1 MAITITS
8 KDVHDI
14 DIAGLTIAIV
24 VTFTRLGIRIKNR
37 KLGWDD
43 FWATF
48 SIIGA
53 ALLMTGV
60 LIILDPKPSMS
71 QLTRVAGYY
80 ITSEGFYT
88 IVWTSR
94 LSILC
99 TIIRIAPPGTMRKI
113 LLVVGSLF
121 GVMWIF
127 LAMQEIFI
135 CEREPDW
142 KAAVP
147 TQCHLG
153 KAVAITQLIT
163 DIIADL
169 CLLIAPLR
177 LFWNSMLPSGHRM
190 RLNIVF
196 STCLLTT
203 IVSLVHAY
211 WIFANLGLNEIFTG
225 IFETTISMIVAS
237 LNVLVGFLY
246 HTITKGSSLP
256 SERTGT
262 GAQGIELHGRS
273 VATGPISVDITTTTY
288 TDAEAG
294 AFKESNKRHQDIYNL
309 NDGLYEEGDKKSEI
323 VQFRGY

>member
-1 MAITITS
+1 MVITITA

-24 VTFTRLGIRIKNR
+24 VTFTRLGIRIRNR

-43 FWATF
+43 FWAAF

-53 ALLMTGV
+53 ILLMTGV
-60 LIILDPKPSMS
+60 LIILDPKPSMT
-71 QLTRVAGYY
+71 QLTLVAGYY

-99 TIIRIAPPGTMRKI
+99 TIIRIAPPGAMRRI
-113 LLVVGSLF
+113 LYGVGVLF
-121 GVMWIF
+121 CVMWTF
-127 LAMQEIFI
+127 LAMQEIVI
-135 CEREPDW
+135 CEREPGW
-142 KAAVP
+142 KEAVP

-153 KAVAITQLIT
+153 KSVAISQLTT

-177 LFWNSMLPSGHRM
+177 LFWNSMLPTGHRL

-237 LNVLVGFLY
+237 LNVIVGLLY
-246 HTITKGSSLP
+246 RAMTKESSLP
-256 SERTGT
+256 SERSGT

-273 VATGPISVDITTTTY
+273 TTGPISVDITTTTY

-294 AFKESNKRHQDIYNL
+294 AFKVPKGPRGIYD
-309 NDGLYEEGDKKSEI
+309 DGLYETGDKRSE
-323 VQFRGY
+323 VAQFRGY

>member
-1 MAITITS
+1 MAVTITA

-14 DIAGLTIAIV
+14 DIAGLTIAIF
-24 VTFTRLGIRIKNR
+24 VTFTRLGIRIRNR

-43 FWATF
+43 FWAAF

-53 ALLMTGV
+53 ILLMTGV
-60 LIILDPKPSMS
+60 LIILDPKPSMT
-71 QLTRVAGYY
+71 QLTLVAGYY

-99 TIIRIAPPGTMRKI
+99 TIIRISPPGSLRRI
-113 LLVVGSLF
+113 LYGVGVLF
-121 GVMWIF
+121 GIMWTF
-127 LAMQEIFI
+127 LAMQEIVI
-135 CEREPDW
+135 CEREPGW
-142 KAAVP
+142 KEAIP

-153 KAVAITQLIT
+153 KSVAISQLTT

-177 LFWNSMLPSGHRM
+177 MFWNSMLPTGHRV

-196 STCLLTT
+196 STCALTT
-203 IVSLVHAY
+203 VVSLVHAY

-237 LNVLVGFLY
+237 LNVIVGLLY
-246 HTITKGSSLP
+246 HACANMKESSTMP
-256 SERTGT
+256 SERTA
-262 GAQGIELHGRS
+262 GATGIELHSRG
-273 VATGPISVDITTTTY
+273 VATGPIAVDITTTTY
-288 TDAEAG
+288 TDAEIG
-294 AFKESNKRHQDIYNL
+294 VFKVPEAHQ
-309 NDGLYEEGDKKSEI
+309 GGYEGNEVYDKKQE
-323 VQFRGY
+323 VMEFRGY

>member
-1 MAITITS
+1 MGVTITA

-14 DIAGLTIAIV
+14 AIAGLTIAIF
-24 VTFTRLGIRIKNR
+24 VTFTRLGIRIRNR

-43 FWATF
+43 FWAGF

-53 ALLMTGV
+53 ALLMTGT
-60 LIILDPKPSMS
+60 LIILNPKPSMT

-80 ITSEGFYT
+80 ITSEGFYS

-99 TIIRIAPPGTMRKI
+99 TIIRICPPGNMRRV
-113 LLVVGSLF
+113 LLVVGALF
-121 GVMWIF
+121 GVMWTF
-127 LAMQEIFI
+127 LATQEIVI
-135 CEREPDW
+135 CEKEPNW
-142 KAAVP
+142 KEAIP

-153 KAVAITQLIT
+153 KSVAISQLTT

-177 LFWNSMLPSGHRM
+177 LFWNSMLPTGHRM

-196 STCLLTT
+196 STCALTT

-237 LNVLVGFLY
+237 LNVIVGLLY
-246 HTITKGSSLP
+246 HTLKENSTIP
-256 SERTGT
+256 SERTG
-262 GAQGIELHGRS
+262 GATGIELNSRG
-273 VATGPISVDITTTTY
+273 VTTGPIAVDITTTTY
-288 TDAEAG
+288 TDAELGGYKVPKAHHG
-294 AFKESNKRHQDIYNL
+294 VY
-309 NDGLYEEGDKKSEI
+309 DGSLPYDKQQE
-323 VQFRGY
+323 VVEFRGY